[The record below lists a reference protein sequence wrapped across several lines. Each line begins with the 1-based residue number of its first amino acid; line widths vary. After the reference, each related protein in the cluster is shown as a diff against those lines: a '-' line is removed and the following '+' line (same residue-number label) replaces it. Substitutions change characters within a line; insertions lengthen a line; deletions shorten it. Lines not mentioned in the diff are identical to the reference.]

1 MHHKLTVPGNQFN
14 IANDNKTRLCIGII
28 KQLKYTIA
36 GVNKQD
42 SSFPGASL
50 FPSASPRVIGLF
62 LGNRNLA
69 ISLNHYG
76 TVDLNCKYSKQQE
89 NKTRKCK
96 QNKISPL
103 ASNRKESHEDRKKN
117 FSRVQGEQEVIENH
131 YKHFNIGCKSCQMI
145 NVY

>member
-14 IANDNKTRLCIGII
+14 IANDRSRRFIYLNILYWFNKTV
-28 KQLKYTIA
+28 K
-36 GVNKQD
+36 VNHCGNWQD
-42 SSFPGASL
+42 SSFPLRVSL
-50 FPSASPRVIGLF
+50 